1 MDRTEQLL
9 KRLTEASGVP
19 GFEAE
24 VRALIR
30 GELEGIAAIEQDR
43 MGSIVC
49 RKDGTQP
56 SPKIMLAAHM
66 DEIGFMVKQI
76 TKEGHLRFVPL
87 GGWWEQVMLAQRV
100 IVKTAK
106 GDIPGVMGAKPPHIL
121 TPEERNKVV
130 DKRDMYIDIG
140 ATSREEAEQ
149 AGVRP
154 GDPVVPVSAFT
165 PLAGGKTYL
174 AKAWDDRVG
183 CALFVQALQRLA
195 SEEHPNTVYG
205 VGTVQEEV
213 GLRGAKTTAY
223 VVNPD
228 VAIILESDIAYD
240 VPGMKQDEPPMVLG
254 KGPSLV
260 VFDAGMIPNTRLR
273 DLTVETAA
281 ALGIPLQFSSLE
293 GGRTDGSIIHLHNA
307 GVPTIV
313 LGVAAR
319 HIHSHAGIIHRGDYD
334 HLLDLLVALVKRLDA
349 ATVDAL
355 VQ

>member
-195 SEEHPNTVYG
+195 GEEHPNTVYG

-240 VPGMKQDEPPMVLG
+240 VPGMKQDEPPVVLG

>member
-1 MDRTEQLL
+1 MDHTEELL

-30 GELEGIAAIEQDR
+30 GELEGIATIEQDR
-43 MGSIVC
+43 IGSIVC
-49 RKDGTQP
+49 RKQGTRP
-56 SPKIMLAAHM
+56 SPKVMLAAHM

-100 IVKTAK
+100 IVKTAR
-106 GDIPGVMGAKPPHIL
+106 GDVPGILGAKPPHIL
-121 TPEERNKVV
+121 TPDERNKVV

-213 GLRGAKTTAY
+213 GLRGAKTTAH
-223 VVNPD
+223 VVDPD
-228 VAIILESDIAYD
+228 VAIVLESDIAYD
-240 VPGMKQDEPPMVLG
+240 VPEMKQEEPLVALG

-273 DLTVETAA
+273 DLTIETAKG
-281 ALGIPLQFSSLE
+281 LGIPLQFSSLE
-293 GGRTDGSIIHLHNA
+293 GGRTDGSVIHLHNA
-307 GVPTIV
+307 GVPTIF

-319 HIHSHAGIIHRGDYD
+319 HIHSHTSIIHRDDYD
-334 HLLDLLVALVKRLDA
+334 RLLNLLVALVKRLDGE
-349 ATVDAL
+349 TVAGL
-355 VQ
+355 TR

>member
-1 MDRTEQLL
+1 LDRTEQLL

-106 GDIPGVMGAKPPHIL
+106 GDVPGVMGAKPPHIL
-121 TPEERNKVV
+121 SPEERNKVV

-183 CALFVQALQRLA
+183 CALFVQALQRLTK
-195 SEEHPNTVYG
+195 EEHPNTVYG

-240 VPGMKQDEPPMVLG
+240 IPVQRDGELVIALG
-254 KGPSLV
+254 KGPSLM

-281 ALGIPLQFSSLE
+281 ALGIPLQFSSME

-313 LGVAAR
+313 LGVPAR
-319 HIHSHAGIIHRGDYD
+319 HIHSHAGVIHRSDYD
-334 HLLDLLVALVKRLDA
+334 HLLDLLVALIKRLDA
-349 ATVDAL
+349 ATVEAL

>member
-1 MDRTEQLL
+1 MDNTEELL

-30 GELEGIAAIEQDR
+30 GELEGIATIEQDR
-43 MGSIVC
+43 IGSIVC
-49 RKDGTQP
+49 RKQGTRP
-56 SPKIMLAAHM
+56 SPKVMLAAHM

-100 IVKTAK
+100 IVKTAR
-106 GDIPGVMGAKPPHIL
+106 GDVPGVLGAKPPHIL
-121 TPEERNKVV
+121 APDERNKVV

-223 VVNPD
+223 VVDPD
-228 VAIILESDIAYD
+228 VAIVLESDIAYD
-240 VPGMKQDEPPMVLG
+240 VPEMKQEEPLVALG

-273 DLTVETAA
+273 DLTIETAKG
-281 ALGIPLQFSSLE
+281 LGIPLQFSSME
-293 GGRTDGSIIHLHNA
+293 GGRTDGSVIHLHNA
-307 GVPTIV
+307 GVPTIF

-319 HIHSHAGIIHRGDYD
+319 HIHSHTSIIHRDDYD
-334 HLLDLLVALVKRLDA
+334 RLLNLLVALVKRLDA
-349 ATVDAL
+349 DTVQAL
-355 VQ
+355 TR

>member
-1 MDRTEQLL
+1 MDHTEALL

-30 GELEGIAAIEQDR
+30 GELEGIALIEQDR
-43 MGSIVC
+43 IGSIVC
-49 RKDGTQP
+49 RKQGTRP
-56 SPKIMLAAHM
+56 SPKVMLAAHM

-100 IVKTAK
+100 IVKTAR
-106 GDIPGVMGAKPPHIL
+106 GDVPGILGAKPPHIL
-121 TPEERNKVV
+121 TPDERNKVV

-223 VVNPD
+223 VVDPD
-228 VAIILESDIAYD
+228 VAIVLESDIAYD
-240 VPGMKQDEPPMVLG
+240 VPGMKQEEPPVALG

-273 DLTVETAA
+273 DLTIETAKG
-281 ALGIPLQFSSLE
+281 LGIPLQFSSME
-293 GGRTDGSIIHLHNA
+293 GGRTDGSVIHLHNA
-307 GVPTIV
+307 GVPTIF

-319 HIHSHAGIIHRGDYD
+319 HIHSHTSIIHRGDYD
-334 HLLDLLVALVKRLDA
+334 HLLNLLVALVKRLDGE
-349 ATVDAL
+349 TVAGL
-355 VQ
+355 TR

>member
-1 MDRTEQLL
+1 MDHTEELL

-30 GELEGIAAIEQDR
+30 SQLEGIAMIEQDR
-43 MGSIVC
+43 IGSIVC
-49 RKDGTQP
+49 RKQGTQP
-56 SPKIMLAAHM
+56 SPKVMLVAHM

-100 IVKTAK
+100 IVKTAR
-106 GDIPGVMGAKPPHIL
+106 GDVPGILGAKPPHIL
-121 TPEERNKVV
+121 TPDERNKVV

-149 AGVRP
+149 TGVRL

-165 PLAGGKTYL
+165 PMAGGKTYL

-195 SEEHPNTVYG
+195 SDEHPNTVYS

-223 VVNPD
+223 VVDPN

-240 VPGMKQDEPPMVLG
+240 VPGMKQEEPLVVLG

-273 DLTVETAA
+273 DLTIETAKD
-281 ALGIPLQFSSLE
+281 LGIPLQFSSME
-293 GGRTDGSIIHLHNA
+293 GGRTDGSVIHLHNA
-307 GVPTIV
+307 GVPTIC

-319 HIHSHAGIIHRGDYD
+319 HIHSHTSIIHRDDYD
-334 HLLDLLVALVKRLDA
+334 HLLNLLVALVKRLDGE
-349 ATVDAL
+349 TVAGL
-355 VQ
+355 TR

>member
-1 MDRTEQLL
+1 MDRTEALL

-43 MGSIVC
+43 IGSIVC
-49 RKDGTQP
+49 RKEGTRP
-56 SPKIMLAAHM
+56 APKIMLAAHM

-106 GDIPGVMGAKPPHIL
+106 GDVPGVLGAKPPHIL
-121 TPEERNKVV
+121 SPDERNKVV

-165 PLAGGKTYL
+165 ALAGGKTYL
-174 AKAWDDRVG
+174 GKAWDDRVG
-183 CALFVQALQRLA
+183 CGLFIQALQRL
-195 SEEHPNTVYG
+195 SEEEHPNTVYG

-240 VPGMKQDEPPMVLG
+240 VPGMKQDEPMVVLG
-254 KGPSLV
+254 KGPSLL

-273 DLTVETAA
+273 DLVIETAA
-281 ALGIPLQFSSLE
+281 AHGIPLQFSSME
-293 GGRTDGSIIHLHNA
+293 GGRTDGGIIHLHNE
-307 GVPTIV
+307 GVPTVV

-334 HLLDLLVALVKRLDA
+334 HLLNLLVALVKRLDA
-349 ATVDAL
+349 ETVNAL
-355 VQ
+355 IR

>member
-1 MDRTEQLL
+1 MDNTEKLL

-30 GELEGIAAIEQDR
+30 GELEGIATIEQDR
-43 MGSIVC
+43 IGSIVC
-49 RKDGTQP
+49 RKQGTRP
-56 SPKIMLAAHM
+56 SPKVMLAAHM

-100 IVKTAK
+100 IVKTAR
-106 GDIPGVMGAKPPHIL
+106 GDVPGILGAKPPHIL
-121 TPEERNKVV
+121 TPDERNKVV

-205 VGTVQEEV
+205 AGTVQEEV

-223 VVNPD
+223 VVDPD
-228 VAIILESDIAYD
+228 VAIVLESDIAYD
-240 VPGMKQDEPPMVLG
+240 VPGMEQEEPPVALG

-273 DLTVETAA
+273 DLTIETAKG
-281 ALGIPLQFSSLE
+281 LGIPLQFSSLE
-293 GGRTDGSIIHLHNA
+293 GGRTDGSVIHLHNA
-307 GVPTIV
+307 GVPTIF

-319 HIHSHAGIIHRGDYD
+319 HIHSHTSIIHRDDYD
-334 HLLDLLVALVKRLDA
+334 RLLNLLVALVKRLDGE
-349 ATVDAL
+349 TVAGL
-355 VQ
+355 TR